1 MPEPLTPRCA
11 AVSRHT
17 MSAYDTYEMNECYI
31 LKGHTRCQIPDTQ
44 VALTVVMISW
54 SYIYFGLYL
63 YYLVDAIRKLRRLPR
78 QDNKMANL
86 SVRLQ
91 ACPLCSAIGNMAMS
105 LRHACMH
112 VRVTTCMQHLWS
124 VFTR

>member
-1 MPEPLTPRCA
+1 MP
-11 AVSRHT
+11 
-17 MSAYDTYEMNECYI
+17 AYDTYEMNECYI

-44 VALTVVMISW
+44 VALTVVMMSW

-124 VFTR
+124 AFTR